1 MRIAATV
8 PRIESLPS
16 IIKSPWAQMTEP
28 SLRFEVYQLLR
39 VSAINTPP
47 KVTIKLIGHG
57 TG

>member
-1 MRIAATV
+1 M
-8 PRIESLPS
+8 IESLPS